1 MICGLRVDRPLIS
14 EKIAKPAA
22 EYRTTEVAII
32 SHPLELHVNILFII
46 VFSVSSS
53 PFRFWSVISK
63 LSSRPNL
70 ALLIASM
77 REFAAKL

>member
-32 SHPLELHVNILFII
+32 SHPLELQGNILFII
-46 VFSVSSS
+46 VFSISLV
-53 PFRFWSVISK
+53 WSVISK